1 MRRPCSS
8 RLHPLWNIESIKGLL
23 LSKKKLKPSH
33 FWVGVWKFWGPE
45 GMLEP
50 SFLISEGNGPGAG
63 QCLALGHTV
72 ITHQPFLLP
81 EGRFWKPEAY
91 VPFPQSLWTPVRGC
105 ARTGK
110 DTPQGS
116 GAASTDTLLPDNRGP
131 RTQCPAQGSDAGQPL
146 KDRKAEDGYRQW
158 PQAIARRNPQT
169 RLTPAPVPAIAGTVG
184 WLTVSRKQDT
194 KLRVGSSISQI
205 VSIFSFAGWKVS
217 VSVTQ
222 FCCFRRKMGRACSK
236 KSHMCKNGQRA
247 RFGVQAI
254 VSHVLH

>member
-1 MRRPCSS
+1 
-8 RLHPLWNIESIKGLL
+8 
-23 LSKKKLKPSH
+23 
-33 FWVGVWKFWGPE
+33 
-45 GMLEP
+45 MLEP
-50 SFLISEGNGPGAG
+50 SFLISEGNRPWAG

-81 EGRFWKPEAY
+81 EGRFWKPEAC
-91 VPFPQSLWTPVRGC
+91 VPFPQSLWTPVRGR
-105 ARTGK
+105 ARMGK
-110 DTPQGS
+110 DTPQGP
-116 GAASTDTLLPDNRGP
+116 GAASTDTLCSQITGGP
-131 RTQCPAQGSDAGQPL
+131 CTQCLGQGSDSGQPL
-146 KDRKAEDGYRQW
+146 KDTKAEDGYRQR

-169 RLTPAPVPAIAGTVG
+169 RLTPVPVPAIAGTDG

-194 KLRVGSSISQI
+194 KLRVGSSRSQI

-222 FCCFRRKMGRACSK
+222 FCCFHRKMGRACSK